1 MTAKQEPRKGMVV
14 LGFALG
20 AALSLAPFA
29 ALAQEAADE
38 AVPAEQG
45 GDVTYELSD
54 PVDSPPVNYRSDFDE
69 DYDTPEL
76 HDAEMYAEEYEKQ
89 REEEQ
94 IRNKEQLDRI
104 NDFSSGAVTTDGVMG
119 GSR

>member
-1 MTAKQEPRKGMVV
+1 KPRKGMGV
-14 LGFALG
+14 LGLALG
-20 AALSLAPFA
+20 AALSFAPFA
-29 ALAQEAADE
+29 VMAEEPEEPPPAD
-38 AVPAEQG
+38 G
-45 GDVTYELSD
+45 GVHYELSD
-54 PVDSPPVNYRSDFDE
+54 PEDSPPVNYRSDYDE
-69 DYDTPEL
+69 EYDTEEL

-89 REEEQ
+89 REEER

>member
-1 MTAKQEPRKGMVV
+1 MTANGKTRKGMVV
-14 LGFALG
+14 LSAALG
-20 AALSLAPFA
+20 AALSLAPLAVFA
-29 ALAQEAADE
+29 EEAEEALP
-38 AVPAEQG
+38 VEQG
-45 GDVTYELSD
+45 GDVTYEVSD
-54 PVDSPPVNYRSDFDE
+54 PADSPPVNYRSDYDA
-69 DYDTPEL
+69 DYDTPAL

-89 REEEQ
+89 REEER

>member
-1 MTAKQEPRKGMVV
+1 MTAQEKSRKRMIV
-14 LGFALG
+14 LGLAVG

-29 ALAQEAADE
+29 AAAEEAEE
-38 AVPAEQG
+38 AVPVEQG

-54 PVDSPPVNYRSDFDE
+54 PVDSPPVNYRSDYDA

-89 REEEQ
+89 REEER